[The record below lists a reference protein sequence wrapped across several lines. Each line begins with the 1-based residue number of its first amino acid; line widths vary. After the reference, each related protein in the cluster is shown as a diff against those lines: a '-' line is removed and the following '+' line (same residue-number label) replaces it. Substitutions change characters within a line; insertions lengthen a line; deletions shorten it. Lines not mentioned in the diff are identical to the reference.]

1 MQAPRPTSDVT
12 AEAFK
17 VASRR
22 LLPVSGAI
30 RLEEGGTNT
39 IDNDDGDSSAAAHLV
54 DDRDRQALPP
64 HSRPGKGR
72 ISLNDRN
79 AAVRSEL
86 ADKWFA
92 RKERCARS
100 SPSASR

>member
-30 RLEEGGTNT
+30 WLEEGGTNT

-72 ISLNDRN
+72 ISLNGRN
-79 AAVRSEL
+79 AAVRSQH
-86 ADKWFA
+86 ADE
-92 RKERCARS
+92 RLDSGERCARS
-100 SPSASR
+100 SPSARR

>member
-1 MQAPRPTSDVT
+1 MQAPLRTSDVT

-17 VASRR
+17 VADRS
-22 LLPVSGAI
+22 LLHLAGAI
-30 RLEEGGTNT
+30 GPEAGGTDA
-39 IDNDDGDSSAAAHLV
+39 IDNEDGDSSAADHLV
-54 DDRDRQALPP
+54 DDGDRRAPPP

-100 SPSASR
+100 SPSARR

>member
-1 MQAPRPTSDVT
+1 VQAPLRTSDVT
-12 AEAFK
+12 AEAFN
-17 VASRR
+17 VADRS
-22 LLPVSGAI
+22 LLHLAGAI
-30 RLEEGGTNT
+30 GPEEGGTDA
-39 IDNDDGDSSAAAHLV
+39 IDKEDGDSTDPDHLV
-54 DDRDRQALPP
+54 DDGDRRAPP
-64 HSRPGKGR
+64 PRRPGRDR